1 MDAAHRSVEAAKDVA
16 IDTIRANPD
25 AIQQRIARYRDFFA
39 RNDFVCPLP
48 GKFARTFQKGFSK
61 INPLVDALLICEMSV
76 GVLMGVQDLDK
87 IEGALC
93 YDIAR
98 GDKVFPGFRSEIEC
112 KPGEIIL
119 RDQIDIIATYFQ
131 GPDKRTSI
139 TASTS
144 NVIFFAFAVTGIDRS
159 DMKLAL
165 QTAVDLLRP
174 AAGGADYL
182 IYAPS

>member
-1 MDAAHRSVEAAKDVA
+1 
-16 IDTIRANPD
+16 
-25 AIQQRIARYRDFFA
+25 
-39 RNDFVCPLP
+39 
-48 GKFARTFQKGFSK
+48 
-61 INPLVDALLICEMSV
+61 
-76 GVLMGVQDLDK
+76 
-87 IEGALC
+87 
-93 YDIAR
+93 
-98 GDKVFPGFRSEIEC
+98 VFPGFRSEIEC